1 MRASSQKLHLGTVTA
16 ASPLRKCHTANEV
29 EELKQSLAAI
39 NTNMYMLSAR
49 IEQLVIQTK
58 QMVGALQGIEASSR
72 RTSVAVGHLAMQL
85 SDTALARDA
94 EALPVT
100 SVRSFETE
108 HAAARTS
115 S

>member
-1 MRASSQKLHLGTVTA
+1 MRASSHKLHPGTVTA

-29 EELKQSLAAI
+29 EELKQSLADI

-100 SVRSFETE
+100 SVRSCETG
-108 HAAARTS
+108 HAATRTLS
-115 S
+115 